1 MSDAI
6 AEAVAASLAPS
17 GAQVTV
23 NPAIPSHIAQN
34 ILVLL
39 NRVQSTG
46 PEAFAWVEAVQ
57 YVQQFAPKP
66 PGQPGPGVPFGGL
79 PQPAAPQS

>member
-66 PGQPGPGVPFGGL
+66 NQPGVPFNGL